1 MKEINTPFGVIKSKV
16 ILFPI
21 YYLIF
26 VFGFIYILPFGIY
39 KKLFISEDSLIEWL
53 QFISYF
59 ASSIISFLIIFFDKT
74 KNKFK
79 LNNIFWLILA
89 IFCFYVAGE
98 EISWAE
104 RITNFGSD
112 AIREI
117 NMQGETNLHNLNGFN
132 DYLHFSFIFSGLFFG
147 WIGWKFFPKIE
158 ALPAKKFALFF
169 LFVAAHYALTDLS
182 WITLGFRYPTL
193 KNSETM
199 EFLMASGLFLHCL
212 SNLKFKLKSI
222 RGIS

>member
-1 MKEINTPFGVIKSKV
+1 M
-16 ILFPI
+16 
-21 YYLIF
+21 
-26 VFGFIYILPFGIY
+26 PFGIY
-39 KKLFISEDSLIEWL
+39 RKLFISEDSLIEWL
-53 QFISYF
+53 QFICYF
-59 ASSIISFLIIFFDKT
+59 SSSIISFLIIFLDKT
-74 KNKFK
+74 KDKFK

-89 IFCFYVAGE
+89 IFCFCVAGE

-104 RITNFGSD
+104 RITNFGSN

-117 NMQGETNLHNLNGFN
+117 NVQGETNLHNLNGFN
-132 DYLHFSFIFSGLFFG
+132 DYLHFSFIFSGVFFG

-182 WITLGFRYPTL
+182 WITLGIRYPTL

-212 SNLKFKLKSI
+212 SNLKFRLKSI

>member
-53 QFISYF
+53 QFICYF

-104 RITNFGSD
+104 RITSIGLDS
-112 AIREI
+112 IREI
-117 NMQGETNLHNLNGFN
+117 NVQGETNIHNLKGLNN
-132 DYLHFSFIFSGLFFG
+132 YLHFSFISTGILFG
-147 WIGWKFFPKIE
+147 WMGWKIWPKIE
-158 ALPAKKFALFF
+158 ALPSKKFSLFF
-169 LFVAAHYALTDLS
+169 LIVAAFYSYFDLS
-182 WITLGFRYPTL
+182 WITLGERIR
-193 KNSETM
+193 NDQEAI
-199 EFLMASGLFLHCL
+199 EFLMSSGIFLHCY
-212 SNLKFKLKSI
+212 SFLKEKIIK
-222 RGIS
+222 